1 MLRELATLLGEL
13 HDGLAALDAGHG
25 VRLARVDMTLP
36 LDLRPVLRGGGCLL
50 LADVPRTSAIDAW
63 LAAPSK
69 LSIGWA
75 TGPAQADVATPAGGD
90 ASGPGPA
97 P

>member
-13 HDGLAALDAGHG
+13 HDGLATLDAGHG

-36 LDLRPVLRGGGCLL
+36 LDLRPVLRGGGCVL

-75 TGPAQADVATPAGGD
+75 AGAGQAGVAAPADSG
-90 ASGPGPA
+90 ASAPGAA